1 MKRQIEVLKSQL
13 QQKTEVSRAVQEKE
27 LAILAAGKRS
37 LWDTKNPSSGKGKTT
52 MGKNSSDNVKIASLL
67 EIIDSYKAKLAT
79 AEEEIQNLKR
89 QKQLLDQDGRLKERK
104 AEHMMSNFKNA
115 SDKTNNSF

>member
-13 QQKTEVSRAVQEKE
+13 QQKTKVSRAVQEKE
-27 LAILAAGKRS
+27 LAILAAGKKS

-52 MGKNSSDNVKIASLL
+52 MEKNSSDNVKIASLL

-104 AEHMMSNFKNA
+104 AEHLMSNFKNA
-115 SDKTNNSF
+115 SDKNNNSF